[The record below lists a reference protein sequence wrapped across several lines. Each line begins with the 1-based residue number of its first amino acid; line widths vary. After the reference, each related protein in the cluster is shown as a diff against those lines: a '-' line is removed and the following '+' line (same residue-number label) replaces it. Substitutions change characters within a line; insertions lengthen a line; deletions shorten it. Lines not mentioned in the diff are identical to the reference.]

1 MEASPTE
8 RAFRKV
14 ESELD
19 ELLAAA
25 LPALTVKGLAFSD
38 RSTRTY
44 NYKESYLRWEV
55 VFERQWHRDLFTRQ
69 AQVTLSYGEPIDPRE
84 TPRVGVFRRAESFRQ
99 GQVSS
104 IDDKFEDSCPLEDV
118 RVEGIAKVVEA
129 NLAVA
134 NLARCHSVNEAEVG
148 PLPTRSGP
156 WREGWIMENNE

>member
-1 MEASPTE
+1 MEASATE

-14 ESELD
+14 ECELD

-25 LPALTVKGLAFSD
+25 MPALTAKGLACSD

-44 NYKESYLRWEV
+44 NYKENYLRWEV

-69 AQVTLSYGEPIDPRE
+69 AQITLSYGEPIDPGE

-104 IDDKFEDSCPLEDV
+104 VDEKFEDSRPLEVV
-118 RVEGIAKVVEA
+118 RVEGIAKVVESH
-129 NLAVA
+129 LAVA
-134 NLARCHSVNEAEVG
+134 ATLLDVTV
-148 PLPTRSGP
+148 
-156 WREGWIMENNE
+156 